1 VAPLPAPQLPRH
13 HERGEQRERPDQ
25 PHHQGQPF
33 AQHPLRAG
41 LGERRAARLPGAPGH
56 EPSSDDEEDRPQ
68 KKTPA
73 RDPHGRLLSQG
84 GAKARA
90 SQVYEIAKRYWGQT
104 SDPKGWTVEFGIEPI
119 AHVDHDVSGAAE
131 THTVDGLQYFGWACP
146 QHRLIIVQPFAGA
159 DCMERSVIFHE
170 LGHAWGVREGDPR
183 LYGEYFLMREAME
196 ATAWAG
202 CTGLP
207 ENAQ

>member
-1 VAPLPAPQLPRH
+1 MSRTTLIASLAAAL
-13 HERGEQRERPDQ
+13 
-25 PHHQGQPF
+25 
-33 AQHPLRAG
+33 LAG
-41 LGERRAARLPGAPGH
+41 CGGSVPCAGVEAGGVCWIG
-56 EPSSDDEEDRPQ
+56 
-68 KKTPA
+68 
-73 RDPHGRLLSQG
+73 RDGLTVSQ
-84 GAKARA
+84 ARA

-119 AHVDHDVSGAAE
+119 AHVDHDVSGAAV

-146 QHRLIIVQPFAGA
+146 QHRLILVQPFAGA

-170 LGHAWGVREGDPR
+170 LGHAWGVHEGDPR
-183 LYGEYFLMREAME
+183 LYGEYYLMREAME

-202 CTGLP
+202 CIGLP